1 MGSRTLTKN
10 LIAIEIK
17 YFLTGKNMGSGGR
30 EMGRGNNAGF
40 LKSVLLVKPWSKP
53 ESKPLSRQAP
63 KTNKSLTKR
72 KKEVSEARKLEY
84 KEW

>member
-17 YFLTGKNMGSGGR
+17 YFLTGRNMGSGGR
-30 EMGRGNNAGF
+30 EMGRGNYAGF
-40 LKSVLLVKPWSKP
+40 LKSVFLEKPWSKP
-53 ESKPLSRQAP
+53 ESKPIP